1 MDREAFD
8 QRLFSLRETRARLP
22 ELVRNRHA
30 SRHRRTVAGHDGL
43 LLLIEADAP
52 AAANLGAGGDPVALA
67 DRGEL
72 LFRLV
77 TALQHPRVD
86 GVIGSVDVIDDL
98 LLLEVLED
106 RLAIGSMNHGGLAGS
121 VVALGGRF
129 TGYDADTVILS
140 HLDGGKMDIR
150 IDPLDAVTAG
160 TVEACGRAVTG
171 LAGGGV
177 LALVAPSWCS
187 RVGGELTADMSPDA
201 LIRAV
206 DVASGLGGRS
216 QFTWLLVPPVDELDQ
231 VMAAT
236 TLPALLLLG
245 DAGVDDPRLPGLLSA
260 TGIRGMVLPGEGLY
274 PADGDVTTVIERA
287 AALVHARE
295 Q

>member
-1 MDREAFD
+1 MDREVFD
-8 QRLFSLRETRARLP
+8 ERLTSVRETRARLP

-30 SRHRRTVAGHDGL
+30 TRRRRPVAGHDGR

-52 AAANLGAGGDPVALA
+52 AAANLAVGDYPAGLA

-77 TALQHPRVD
+77 TALAHPRVD
-86 GVIGSVDVIDDL
+86 GVIAAVDVIDDL
-98 LLLEVLED
+98 LMLEALED

-121 VVALGGRF
+121 VFALDSRF
-129 TGYDADTVILS
+129 TGYDADTVIVS
-140 HLDGGKMDIR
+140 HLDGGKLNLR

-160 TVEACGRAVTG
+160 SIESCGHAVTG
-171 LAGGGV
+171 LASGSV
-177 LALVAPSWCS
+177 LALVAPSWCR
-187 RVGGELTADMSPDA
+187 RVGAELEPDLSVDA

-216 QFTWLLVPPVDELDQ
+216 QFTWLLVPPVDDLAH

-236 TLPALLLLG
+236 TLPVLLLAG
-245 DAGVDDPRLPGLLSA
+245 DAGVEDPRLPDLLSLP
-260 TGIRGMVLPGEGLY
+260 GIHGMVVPEGMLY
-274 PADGDVTTVIERA
+274 PSDGDVLAVIERA
-287 AALVHARE
+287 AELVHARA
-295 Q
+295 

>member
-1 MDREAFD
+1 MDREVFD
-8 QRLFSLRETRARLP
+8 QRLTSVRETRARLP

-30 SRHRRTVAGHDGL
+30 SRRRRSVAGHDGR

-52 AAANLGAGGDPVALA
+52 AAANLAVGDDPAALA

-77 TALQHPRVD
+77 TALAHPQVD
-86 GVIGSVDVIDDL
+86 GIIAAVDVIDDL
-98 LLLEVLED
+98 LMLEALEH

-121 VVALGGRF
+121 VFVLDSRF
-129 TGYDADTVILS
+129 TGYDADTVIVS
-140 HLDGGKMDIR
+140 HLDGGKFDLR

-160 TVEACGRAVTG
+160 SIESCGHAVTG
-171 LAGGGV
+171 LASGSV
-177 LALVAPSWCS
+177 LALVAPSWCR
-187 RVGGELTADMSPDA
+187 RVGTELEPDLSVDA

-216 QFTWLLVPPVDELDQ
+216 QFTWLLVPPVDDLAH

-236 TLPALLLLG
+236 TLPALVLVG
-245 DAGVDDPRLPGLLSA
+245 DAGVGDPRLPDLLSVP
-260 TGIRGMVLPGEGLY
+260 GIHGMVVPGGMLY
-274 PADGDVTTVIERA
+274 PPDGDVPAVIERA
-287 AALVHARE
+287 AELVHARA
-295 Q
+295 